1 MAPLDPTSLA
11 EVLIIA
17 LSLVALCSP
26 PRNPDGRAA
35 LVFLA
40 SEVPRDSVVSRWRL
54 YRKLR
59 KPVALRLLGQLA
71 RRGRQACAA
80 GHTGRR
86 ATARCA
92 GPRPATWDP

>member
-35 LVFLA
+35 LVFQA
-40 SEVPRDSVVSRWRL
+40 SEVPRDSVVSG
-54 YRKLR
+54 K
-59 KPVALRLLGQLA
+59 ASTENC
-71 RRGRQACAA
+71 QAFN
-80 GHTGRR
+80 H
-86 ATARCA
+86 
-92 GPRPATWDP
+92 